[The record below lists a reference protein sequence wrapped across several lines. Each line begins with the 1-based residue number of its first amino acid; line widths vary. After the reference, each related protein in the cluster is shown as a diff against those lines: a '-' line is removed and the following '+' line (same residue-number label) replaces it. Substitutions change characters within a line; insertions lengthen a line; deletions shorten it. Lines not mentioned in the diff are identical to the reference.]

1 MKVEYKMNQ
10 RNVKSQSNEITI
22 VHIYLNSLR
31 NKFDILMNGVTGYIE
46 ILMISETKVDDIFL
60 QNMYHLQ
67 GFSNPY

>member
-31 NKFDILMNGVTGYIE
+31 NKFDILMNGVTGYNE